1 MKEKLISLFHKH
13 EQIISYVFFGGLTT
27 LVNFIVYYPL
37 YNLCHLSASLSNI
50 LAWIVAVIFAYL
62 TNKPFVFKS
71 KDWSM
76 KTVAPEFAKFV
87 GSRFGSGLLETVII
101 RITVDILLWN
111 GNLWKII
118 VSVLVVILN
127 YITSKFFA
135 FKKK

>member
-1 MKEKLISLFHKH
+1 MKEKVLLLFHKH

-50 LAWIVAVIFAYL
+50 IAWAVAVIFAYL

-71 KDWSM
+71 SDWSL

-87 GSRFGSGLLETVII
+87 GSRFGSGLLETIII

-111 GNLWKII
+111 GNLMKIL
-118 VSVLVVILN
+118 VSVLVIILN
-127 YITSKFFA
+127 YIGSKLLV
-135 FKKK
+135 FKK

>member
-1 MKEKLISLFHKH
+1 MKEKLIALFHKH

-71 KDWSM
+71 KDWSI
-76 KTVAPEFAKFV
+76 KTVAPEFTKFV

>member
-1 MKEKLISLFHKH
+1 MKEKLIALFHKH

-62 TNKPFVFKS
+62 TNKPFVLKS
-71 KDWSM
+71 KDWSI
-76 KTVAPEFAKFV
+76 KTVAPEFTKFV

>member
-37 YNLCHLSASLSNI
+37 YNLCQLSASLSNI

-71 KDWSM
+71 KDWTM

>member
-1 MKEKLISLFHKH
+1 MKEKLIALFHKH

-71 KDWSM
+71 KDWSI

>member
-13 EQIISYVFFGGLTT
+13 EQIISYVFFGGLTP

-37 YNLCHLSASLSNI
+37 YNLCQLSASLSNI

-71 KDWSM
+71 KDWTM

>member
-71 KDWSM
+71 KDWTM